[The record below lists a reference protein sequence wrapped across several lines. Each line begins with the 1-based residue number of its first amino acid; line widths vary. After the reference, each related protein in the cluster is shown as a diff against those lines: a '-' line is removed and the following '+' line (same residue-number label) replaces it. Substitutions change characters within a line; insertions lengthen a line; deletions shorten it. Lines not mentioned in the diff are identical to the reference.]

1 MTDAESTEAPSPGGE
16 PRLAPADRAAL
27 PGGVFP
33 GLGAPRR
40 RWTRPRY
47 LNPRG
52 RRPRTAFVFAGGG
65 ARGAAQIGMLQAL
78 LNRGITAD
86 DVYGA
91 SVGAINAAGFAGDP
105 TAAGIE
111 RMADLW
117 RQVTR
122 DDIFP
127 QGRIPGPWRFL
138 QQREAVHGNDGI
150 RRVIENGLTFGR
162 IEDAAVHLEVVA
174 TSLTDGRTQ
183 WFTYGPAVEA
193 ILASAALP
201 SLLPPVEIGR
211 ESFIDGGVVDNVPI
225 GRAIHQGAERI
236 FVLLCGPLRY
246 TPHRYRRPIE
256 AVLTAFFIAVHAKFA
271 RELEHLPP
279 GVEVI
284 VFSVDSD
291 PVSRYDD
298 FSGTEALITA
308 GRTNAETIL
317 DFWRA
322 GGHGSGTGRPPV
334 SSGDELEAA
343 GDEAV

>member
-1 MTDAESTEAPSPGGE
+1 VTDSPPLVEQRDSTAPV
-16 PRLAPADRAAL
+16 AL

-33 GLGAPRR
+33 GPGAPRR

-47 LNPRG
+47 LNARR

-78 LNRGITAD
+78 ISHGITAD

-105 TAAGIE
+105 TPAGVE
-111 RMADLW
+111 RMADHW
-117 RQVTR
+117 RAVTSG
-122 DDIFP
+122 DVFP

-138 QQREAVHGNDGI
+138 QQREAVHANDGV
-150 RRVIENGLTFGR
+150 RRLIEDGLTFER
-162 IEDAAVHLEVVA
+162 IEEATVHLEVVA

-193 ILASAALP
+193 ILASCALP
-201 SLLPPVEIGR
+201 SLLPPVEIGG

-225 GRAIHQGAERI
+225 GRAIAHGAERI
-236 FVLLCGPLRY
+236 FVFLCGPLRY
-246 TPHRYRRPIE
+246 TPHPYRRPVE
-256 AVLTAFFIAVHAKFA
+256 AVLTAFFIAIHAKFA
-271 RELEHLPP
+271 RELERLPP

-298 FSGTEALITA
+298 FSGTGALIEA
-308 GRTNAETIL
+308 GRLNAETVL
-317 DFWRA
+317 DFWKR

-334 SSGDELEAA
+334 SDPEELAATSG
-343 GDEAV
+343 EAV

>member
-1 MTDAESTEAPSPGGE
+1 MSDGE
-16 PRLAPADRAAL
+16 PPLRDQRVESAMHAAAL

-33 GLGAPRR
+33 EPGAPRR

-47 LNPRG
+47 LNARW

-78 LNRGITAD
+78 LARGIMAD

-91 SVGAINAAGFAGDP
+91 SVGAVNAAGFAGEP
-105 TAAGIE
+105 TPAGVE
-111 RMADLW
+111 RMATLW
-117 RQVTR
+117 RKVTR
-122 DDIFP
+122 DDVFP

-138 QQREAVHGNDGI
+138 QQREAVHSNEGF
-150 RRVIENGLTFGR
+150 RRIIAEGLIHDRLEQTP
-162 IEDAAVHLEVVA
+162 VHLEVVA

-183 WFTYGPAVEA
+183 WFTEGPAVDA

-201 SLLPPVEIGR
+201 SLLPPVEIDGDVY
-211 ESFIDGGVVDNVPI
+211 IDGGVVDNVPI
-225 GRAIHQGAERI
+225 GRAMALGAERI

-246 TPHRYRRPIE
+246 TPHRYRRPVE
-256 AVLTAFFIAVHAKFA
+256 AVLTAFFIAIHAKFA
-271 RELEHLPP
+271 RELERLPA

-291 PVSRYDD
+291 PASRYDD
-298 FSGTEALITA
+298 FSGTEALIEA
-308 GRTNAETIL
+308 GRLNAETIL
-317 DFWRA
+317 DFWQR

-334 SSGDELEAA
+334 SDPAELEDSA
-343 GDEAV
+343 GEAV